1 MIVHAENLVYRY
13 ETGRSQPESGGSSAP
28 PALNGLSFTVES
40 PSLVAILGPNGS
52 GKSTLFRILA
62 SMLTPQKG
70 RATVCGADVA
80 TQSMLVRAQI
90 GVVFQE
96 PSLDGHLTVRENLVY
111 AGNLYGLSGSH
122 LRKRVEAMAD
132 LLALGK
138 HMEQFA
144 RTLSGGLRRR
154 VEVARALLH
163 QPKMLLLDEPSTGLD
178 PEARSNLW
186 QHLRSLHRGAGVA
199 VLAVTHF
206 LDEAEGCDRLLI
218 LHQGKLSTDGSPTVL
233 TEAQGGEVVEVHTAR
248 AGELAAILRPRAG
261 LHVTQVGDV
270 VRVECPHGPS
280 FIAQVAQSHGDW
292 IHEVRMHRPS
302 LADVYFHATGA
313 IIHQ

>member
-1 MIVHAENLVYRY
+1 MIVRAENLFYRY
-13 ETGRSQPESGGSSAP
+13 ETGRGRSENGRPTAP
-28 PALNGLSFTVES
+28 PALNGLSFTVET
-40 PSLVAILGPNGS
+40 PGLVAILGPNGS

-62 SMLTPQKG
+62 SMVAPQKG
-70 RATVCGADVA
+70 RAAICGEDVMA
-80 TQSMLVRAQI
+80 RPAAVRRQI

-96 PSLDGHLTVRENLVY
+96 PSLDGHLTVRENLSF
-111 AGNLYGLSGSH
+111 AGNLYGLSGSA
-122 LRKRVEAMAD
+122 LRKHVHETAE
-132 LLALGK
+132 LLSIGK
-138 HMEQFA
+138 RMDQLA

-163 QPKMLLLDEPSTGLD
+163 QPRILLLDEPSTGLD
-178 PEARSNLW
+178 PEARSDLW
-186 QHLRSLHRGAGVA
+186 RHLRGLHRAAGVA

-218 LHQGKLSTDGSPTVL
+218 LHHGQLATDGVPGL
-233 TEAQGGEVVEVHTAR
+233 LRDAQGGEVVEIHTGKAP
-248 AGELAAILRPRAG
+248 ELAGILRPRAG
-261 LHVTQVGDV
+261 LHVTQVDDV

-292 IHEVRMHRPS
+292 IQEIRMHRPS

-313 IIHQ
+313 IIRQ

>member
-13 ETGRSQPESGGSSAP
+13 ESGRGLPGGTRLSTA
-28 PALNGLSFTVES
+28 PALNGLSFSVDS
-40 PSLVAILGPNGS
+40 PSLVSILGPNGS

-70 RATVCGADVA
+70 KAIVCGADLSSNPTA
-80 TQSMLVRAQI
+80 VRAQI

-96 PSLDGHLTVRENLVY
+96 PSLDGHLTVRENLSY

-122 LRKRVEAMAD
+122 LRNRVEAVAD
-132 LLALGK
+132 LLALRQ
-138 HMEQFA
+138 HMDASA

-163 QPKMLLLDEPSTGLD
+163 QPKLLLLDEPSTGLD
-178 PEARSNLW
+178 PEARASLW
-186 QHLRSLHRGAGVA
+186 QHLRSLHREAGVA

-206 LDEAEGCDRLLI
+206 LDEAEGCDRLMI
-218 LHQGKLSTDGSPTVL
+218 LHQGKVATDGAPATL
-233 TEAQGGEVVEVHTAR
+233 TAAQGGEVVEIQTAR
-248 AGELAAILRPRAG
+248 AAELAEILRPRAG
-261 LHVTQVGDV
+261 FHVTQVDDV

-292 IHEVRMHRPS
+292 IQEVRMRRPS

-313 IIHQ
+313 IVRQ